1 MLNINISLVLS
12 YSKQR
17 IKNVILFDSSMRLVH
32 TDSAR
37 GFYTDRKTKG
47 RGSNMVQ
54 FIPNLQLHSKGVSLP

>member
-17 IKNVILFDSSMRLVH
+17 IKNVILFDTSMRLMH

-37 GFYTDRKTKG
+37 AFYTDRKTE
-47 RGSNMVQ
+47 RGGGL
-54 FIPNLQLHSKGVSLP
+54 ICYSLYLTYNSAQKV